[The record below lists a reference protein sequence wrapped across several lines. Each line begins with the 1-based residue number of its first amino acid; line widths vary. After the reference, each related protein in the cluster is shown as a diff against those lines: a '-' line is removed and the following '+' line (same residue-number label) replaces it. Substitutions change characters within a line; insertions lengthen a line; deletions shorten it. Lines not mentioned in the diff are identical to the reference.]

1 MSISIQEICRG
12 KAFTAFFDEATIE
25 KCHYINAQEERV
37 EEILT
42 LEGVMMQGGMNGSY
56 TIHISGYNPLTHHN
70 APLVRFSVRQFSY
83 DKQRTAEMA
92 IATNNLRKIEPITLG
107 VLENSN
113 PTYFS
118 IIKDGDKQYSW
129 LMLNPP
135 HSDDYYYRIMFK

>member
-1 MSISIQEICRG
+1 MNLSIHGICRG
-12 KAFTAFFDEATIE
+12 EAFVAFFDEAIIE

-37 EEILT
+37 EDILK
-42 LEGVMMQGGMNGSY
+42 LEGVMMQGGMNGTY
-56 TIHISGYNPLTHHN
+56 TIHISGHNPIFNIN
-70 APLVRFSVRQFSY
+70 APLVRFSVTQFSY
-83 DKQRTAEMA
+83 NKQGTAEMA
-92 IATNNLRKIEPITLG
+92 IATNNLRKIEPITLR